1 MRPGHRM
8 VSAAFLLC
16 LACAHRPVQV
26 ATAVPQ
32 VTAEVERGDTEFIY
46 SLHLPSPGGGDPWR
60 VQAEDAPEP
69 AVTPLPQET
78 LVRWREPR
86 SAYRERP
93 YRFILATGGQ
103 RFPLRVDSVQT
114 GLVPAGRKTLK
125 VVGGLL
131 TGHLAWP
138 N

>member
-1 MRPGHRM
+1 MRPGHLTA
-8 VSAAFLLC
+8 SAAILLS
-16 LACAHRPVQV
+16 LACAHRPVEV

-32 VTAEVERGDTEFIY
+32 VTAEVERGDTDFVY
-46 SLHLPSPGGGDPWR
+46 TLHLPAPGGGDPWR

-69 AVTPLPQET
+69 AVTALPQET

-86 SAYRERP
+86 SMYRERP

-103 RFPLRVDSVQT
+103 RFPLRVDAVQT
-114 GLVPAGRKTLK
+114 ALWSAGRKTLQ

-131 TGHLAWP
+131 TGHFAWP